1 MISFPALFFAISSV
15 ALIAAL
21 AAIWSSL
28 RVAFGGGPG
37 VVIETARDLPDH
49 AALVE
54 EKNSLLRAIKDL
66 EYEHAVGKISDADH
80 QRLDAAYRA
89 RAKQVLAQLD
99 RDVKP
104 LYERAERLIAD
115 HVASGGAAAPAG
127 KKKKR
132 REEPAKAPEP
142 AASEPV
148 AAAPSRAEALVEM
161 IRSGEVSEM
170 PELPSDLDDAERA
183 KVVATLQQMLQKLEK
198 PARPRAD
205 AEPAAAEP
213 AAAEPAAAEPAASEE
228 ERSE

>member
-21 AAIWSSL
+21 AAIWNSL

-80 QRLDAAYRA
+80 QRLDRAYRA

-104 LYERAERLIAD
+104 LYEQAEKLVAEHVAKGGLATTPKRRADVSAAELEPSVESEPSAER
-115 HVASGGAAAPAG
+115 
-127 KKKKR
+127 
-132 REEPAKAPEP
+132 
-142 AASEPV
+142 
-148 AAAPSRAEALVEM
+148 APSAADAVIEM
-161 IRSGEVSEM
+161 IRSGQVSEM
-170 PELPSDLDDAERA
+170 PELPADLDDAERA
-183 KVVATLQQMLQKLEK
+183 RVVAMLQQMLKKYEK
-198 PARPRAD
+198 AGTAAVEAAPASD
-205 AEPAAAEP
+205 ETEP
-213 AAAEPAAAEPAASEE
+213 SGG